1 VLTCEG
7 FERAHESLE
16 AELVQNVLDADDP
29 GALVYA
35 HIEGLELIGGQN
47 TSCNLRFDA
56 RLELSDFLRRG
67 ALAKY
72 GRSGRRVFEKPELL
86 SRINVIWGV
95 QISRKKYSVSR
106 LRPNQIIIR
115 PSRLSE
121 GRFAIVTDVR
131 RDAVDVD
138 VPLTNGTETDG
149 EVVWS

>member
-1 VLTCEG
+1 M
-7 FERAHESLE
+7 
-16 AELVQNVLDADDP
+16 
-29 GALVYA
+29 
-35 HIEGLELIGGQN
+35 
-47 TSCNLRFDA
+47 
-56 RLELSDFLRRG
+56 
-67 ALAKY
+67 
-72 GRSGRRVFEKPELL
+72 
-86 SRINVIWGV
+86 IWGV